1 MVLNITLWLPCLYFL
16 GCVEEGPT
24 EDRDF
29 FNMLVILKED
39 SASWRRITSGN
50 MVDKIYASVKLQGTI
65 NVDETKMIS
74 VK

>member
-1 MVLNITLWLPCLYFL
+1 V
-16 GCVEEGPT
+16 GEGST
-24 EDRDF
+24 EGRDF

-50 MVDKIYASVKLQGTI
+50 MVDKIYASVKLQETI

>member
-1 MVLNITLWLPCLYFL
+1 M
-16 GCVEEGPT
+16 GEGPT

>member
-1 MVLNITLWLPCLYFL
+1 M
-16 GCVEEGPT
+16 EEGPT